1 MNGPRLE
8 DSAMTT
14 KQIKGCLLAL
24 SAVFLLSGCDAI
36 EAKPTNYDD
45 AIVQQGGKDADLYQN
60 TMGEIWDAIT
70 SSKNDRILEEF
81 LKIITKDQ
89 FGSYSEIKEAVASEA
104 TAKAFIQKHKIY
116 IRDNDADLATKF
128 AGMNAD
134 KVQFERLKEFKKD
147 LDKRINEAF
156 YNEIKSGSYTKDNI
170 FYEERLAWAHYTE
183 LYEIDVKNHDD
194 WIKSYLTPELK
205 KEDVSSFIH
214 LDDGRYDDYINR
226 KILPT
231 ILKDKLV
238 EEYIYENNYT
248 TLGRAYARNVNV
260 IKLTREEKYE
270 SVPRN
275 MMEKYVETRV
285 DVANPTIN
293 FEDLAN
299 AWRGFSGLTA
309 DGRIADPENPTQPAQ
324 SSDTVCNILSN
335 AEEVIA
341 KAGGLETGVATIKST
356 GGTEQKI
363 VYYKNTK
370 LGILLEKYN
379 KITAAAESNR
389 WVDEETAN
397 AISEFTNSNAYP
409 KEVGLRNKLAELA
422 VTDYTTDGWYVK
434 NGSLDLPETLK
445 SRLFNI
451 TVSNNVDKLDPESAT
466 VKYDKKNYVR
476 NIQGHYFLTPATS
489 DKEAKY
495 NYVINDSDNYYLVE
509 VLEAPATSKL
519 KMDINSE
526 TSYINLKNDKGALFT
541 ETVAMEIAKVLGT
554 KESYVNNAYQSYI
567 EKYSLEYHDQALY
580 DFFKEKFPDLFED
593 K

>member
-1 MNGPRLE
+1 
-8 DSAMTT
+8 MTT

-24 SAVFLLSGCDAI
+24 SAVFLLAGCDEI
-36 EAKPTNYDD
+36 EAKPTNYDN
-45 AIVQQGGKDADLYQN
+45 AIVQQGDKDADLYQN

-70 SSKNDRILEEF
+70 TSKNDRILEEF

-89 FGSYSEIKEAVASEA
+89 FGTYDEIKAAVASEA
-104 TAKAFIQKHKIY
+104 AAKAFVEKHKIY
-116 IRDNDADLATKF
+116 VRDNDAELATKF
-128 AGMNAD
+128 VGFTAD
-134 KVQFERLKEFKKD
+134 KVQLERVKAFKAD

-170 FYEERLAWAHYTE
+170 FYEERLAWAHYSE
-183 LYEIDVKNHDD
+183 LYDIDIAGHND
-194 WIKSYLTPELK
+194 WVVSYITPELD

-214 LDDGRYDDYINR
+214 LDDGRYADYINR

-231 ILKDKLV
+231 IMKDKLV

-248 TLGRAYARNVNV
+248 TLGRAYARKVNV

-270 SVPRN
+270 SVPRA

-285 DVANPTIN
+285 DVANAQIN

-309 DGRIADPENPTQPAQ
+309 DGLIADPENPTQAAQ
-324 SSDTVCNILSN
+324 TSDTVCNILSDV
-335 AEEVIA
+335 EKVIA
-341 KAGGLETGVATIKST
+341 EAGGDETGTAIIKST
-356 GGTEQKI
+356 GGLEQKI

-379 KITAAAESNR
+379 KITPEAEKNR
-389 WVDEETAN
+389 WVDDETAN

-434 NGSLDLPETLK
+434 NGSLDLPESLK

-451 TVSNNVDKLDPESAT
+451 NVSNNVDKLEPESAT

-476 NIQGHYFLTPATS
+476 NIKGNYFLTPATS

-509 VLEAPATSKL
+509 VLEAPSTSKL
-519 KMDINSE
+519 KMDVESAN
-526 TSYINLKNDKGALFT
+526 SYINLKNAEGPLFT
-541 ETVAMEIAKVLGT
+541 EEVAMEIAKVLGT
-554 KESYVNNAYQSYI
+554 KESYVNNAYQAYI
-567 EKYSLEYHDQALY
+567 EKYSLEYHDQSLY
-580 DFFKEKFPDLFED
+580 DFFKEKFPELFED
-593 K
+593 